1 MYERLINFNCFG
13 LTSIFPFHFYNF
25 FLKPETQVNI
35 DKLQQRIFY
44 LGAWLVGSVSFVKVL
59 FWLSSSVPSKVAATK
74 HRVKM

>member
-25 FLKPETQVNI
+25 FNLEILLSSKPETQVNI

-59 FWLSSSVPSKVAATK
+59 F
-74 HRVKM
+74 